1 MSTNNVALKN
11 GWGRVRRWFKHHITI
26 LILGALLAAAVGGI
40 VWQYTSGVEKSIKYK
55 DMTAELD
62 TTKKQ
67 LEQASAKLEE
77 TSADLEKTGAS
88 LSAANEQVKLL
99 KETTAAL
106 TEQITGLKSENA
118 GLEKQIAELL
128 NVKPSTPKITQS
140 QLKEQISSIG
150 ELATLKYIYTNASRK
165 EGNLT
170 WLWGWTLPFSD
181 SSLLVTYDGMIKAGI
196 DLKDITFAVNE
207 SSHVI
212 TVSMPKSR
220 ILDNN
225 IPQETINVL
234 EVKDGLFN
242 PVTFADYNQFI
253 SEEKKVMENRA
264 IDLGVL
270 TDADKEAKATVEAF
284 LKAIPGMDGYTLTF
298 K

>member
-1 MSTNNVALKN
+1 MSTNNAALRN
-11 GWGRVRRWFKHHITI
+11 GWGRVCRWFQHHVTI
-26 LILGALLAAAVGGI
+26 LVLGALLAAAVGGI
-40 VWQYTSGVEKSIKYK
+40 VWQYTSGIERSIKYK

-67 LEQASAKLEE
+67 LEQASTKLEE
-77 TSADLEKTGAS
+77 TSTNLEKTEAA
-88 LSAANEQVKLL
+88 LSNANKQVELL
-99 KETTAAL
+99 KDTTAAL
-106 TEQITGLKSENA
+106 KRQVTDLESENA
-118 GLEKQIAELL
+118 GLMAELL
-128 NVKPSTPKITQS
+128 KIQENESIITQN
-140 QLKEQISSIG
+140 QLEEQINSIG

-165 EGNLT
+165 EGSLT

-181 SSLLVTYDGMIKAGI
+181 SSLLVTYDGVIKAGI
-196 DLKDITFAVNE
+196 DLKEVTFAVNE
-207 SSHVI
+207 SDRVI
-212 TVSMPKSR
+212 AVTLPKSR

-270 TDADKEAKATVEAF
+270 TDADKEAKATVEGF
-284 LKAIPGMDGYTLTF
+284 LKAIPGMEGYTLTF

>member
-1 MSTNNVALKN
+1 MIREN
-11 GWGRVRRWFKHHITI
+11 GRVRQWFKHHTTI
-26 LILGALLAAAVGGI
+26 LVLGALLVAAVGGI
-40 VWQYTSGVEKSIKYK
+40 AWQYTSGVEKSIKYK
-55 DMTAELD
+55 DMTEELA
-62 TTKKQ
+62 TATEQ
-67 LEQASAKLEE
+67 LEQTTTELEE
-77 TSADLEKTGAS
+77 TSANLEKTGAA
-88 LSAANEQVKLL
+88 LADADKQVELL

-106 TEQITGLKSENA
+106 KRQVTGLEAENA
-118 GLEKQIAELL
+118 GLQQQIADLL
-128 NVKPSTPKITQS
+128 DVEDKSIITTD
-140 QLKEQISSIG
+140 QLEEQINSIG

-165 EGNLT
+165 EGSLT

-196 DLKDITFAVNE
+196 DLKEVTFAVNE
-207 SSHVI
+207 SDRTI
-212 TVSMPKSR
+212 TVTLPKSR

-242 PVTFADYNQFI
+242 PVTFTDYNQFI
-253 SEEKKVMENRA
+253 SEEKKVMETRA

-270 TDADKEAKATVEAF
+270 TDADKEAKAIVEGF

>member
-1 MSTNNVALKN
+1 MSTNNAALKN

-26 LILGALLAAAVGGI
+26 LVLGALLAAAVGGI
-40 VWQYTSGVEKSIKYK
+40 AWQYTSGVEKSIKYK
-55 DMTAELD
+55 DMTAELA
-62 TTKKQ
+62 TTTEQ
-67 LEQASAKLEE
+67 LEQTTTQLEE
-77 TSADLEKTGAS
+77 TSANLEKTE
-88 LSAANEQVKLL
+88 AALADADKQVELL

-106 TEQITGLKSENA
+106 IDQVTELETENA
-118 GLEKQIAELL
+118 NLMAELL
-128 NVKPSTPKITQS
+128 NIKNDKPIITTNH
-140 QLKEQISSIG
+140 LKEQVNSIG

-165 EGNLT
+165 EGSLT

>member
-1 MSTNNVALKN
+1 MSTNNAALKN
-11 GWGRVRRWFKHHITI
+11 GWGRVCRWFKHHVTI
-26 LILGALLAAAVGGI
+26 LVLGALLVAAVGGI

-55 DMTAELD
+55 DMTEELD

-67 LEQASAKLEE
+67 LEQASTKLEE
-77 TSADLEKTGAS
+77 TSANLEKTE
-88 LSAANEQVKLL
+88 AALADADKQVELL
-99 KETTAAL
+99 EDTTAAL
-106 TEQITGLKSENA
+106 KRQVTDLKSENA
-118 GLEKQIAELL
+118 GLMAELL
-128 NVKPSTPKITQS
+128 KIQEDESIITQN
-140 QLKEQISSIG
+140 QLEEQINSIG

-165 EGNLT
+165 EGSLT

-196 DLKDITFAVNE
+196 DLKEVTFAVNE
-207 SSHVI
+207 SDRAI
-212 TVSMPKSR
+212 TVTLPKSR

-270 TDADKEAKATVEAF
+270 TDADKEAKAIVEGF

-298 K
+298 N